1 MAPAS
6 TRDRLLDSA
15 LERFAG
21 DGVLSTTLDQVR
33 EAAGASVGAIYHHF
47 PDKEALYDSVRERA
61 LADYQGAF
69 GAELDGH
76 EGAEVA
82 IRGVVAF
89 HFRWCGANQPA
100 AKLLLSGRPS
110 GAETMNVEFFG
121 RIRNWWR
128 PHVHY
133 GAVRDL
139 DFLLIYAL
147 WLGPSMEV
155 TRNWLASRAPAPTKQ
170 QINAL
175 SDAAWTTL
183 KEPRPR

>member
-1 MAPAS
+1 MAVA

-15 LERFAG
+15 LERFADEG
-21 DGVLSTTLDQVR
+21 PFATTLEQVR
-33 EAAGASVGAIYHHF
+33 AGAGASVGAIYHHF

-61 LADYQGAF
+61 LADYQEAF

-76 EGAEVA
+76 DGAEGAVRA
-82 IRGVVAF
+82 IVAF
-89 HFRWCGANQPA
+89 HFRWCGGNQPA

-110 GAETMNVEFFG
+110 GAEEMNVEFFG
-121 RIRNWWR
+121 RIRSWWR
-128 PHVHY
+128 LHVHY

-147 WLGPSMEV
+147 WLGPSMEIA
-155 TRNWLASRAPAPTKQ
+155 RHWLAGDAPKPTRS

-175 SDAAWTTL
+175 ADAAWATL